1 MMTNSISEQHTKGS
15 VSDKSHI
22 KDCIEIANYEIMI
35 YYLIISTKMFNDLW
49 CQLKFDELEL
59 RYKKVMM
66 GNAQLDNEK
75 HANQY
80 QLELL
85 KDKVGDLEEDQIE
98 LKRQLQHVSQ
108 VAAKNFSSAC
118 MWCSIIK

>member
-1 MMTNSISEQHTKGS
+1 
-15 VSDKSHI
+15 
-22 KDCIEIANYEIMI
+22 
-35 YYLIISTKMFNDLW
+35 MFNDLW

-59 RYKKVMM
+59 KYKKVMV

-85 KDKVGDLEEDQIE
+85 KDQVGDLEEDQIE

-108 VAAKNFSSAC
+108 VVVKNFSPAC
-118 MWCSIIK
+118 MWCNII